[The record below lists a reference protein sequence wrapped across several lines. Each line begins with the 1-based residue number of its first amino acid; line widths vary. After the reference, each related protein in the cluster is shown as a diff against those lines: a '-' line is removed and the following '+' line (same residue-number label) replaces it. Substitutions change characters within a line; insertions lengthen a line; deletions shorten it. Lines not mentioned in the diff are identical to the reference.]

1 MAHIRKDA
9 HNGWTV
15 TTYIDFHDDMKIKV
29 LTMKRHSGNL
39 TTTVSATRCDGEF
52 ETHMMFKDF
61 SKTMASDRVRVT
73 EKAAMEQ
80 HNRVVA
86 MRDDII
92 RQVTQ
97 HYAEKVEMQ

>member
-9 HNGWTV
+9 HYGWTV
-15 TTYIDFHDDMKIKV
+15 TTYFDFRDAMKIKV
-29 LTMKRHSGNL
+29 LTMKRSSGNL
-39 TTTVSATRCDGEF
+39 VTTVSAMHQDGAF
-52 ETHMMFKDF
+52 ESHMVYRDF

-92 RQVTQ
+92 RQVTE